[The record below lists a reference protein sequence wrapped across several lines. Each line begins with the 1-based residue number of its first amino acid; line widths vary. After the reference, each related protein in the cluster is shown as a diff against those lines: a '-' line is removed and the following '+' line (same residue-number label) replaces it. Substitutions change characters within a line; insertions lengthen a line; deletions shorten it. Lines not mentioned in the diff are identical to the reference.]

1 MTYNSFKE
9 YLMEV
14 KFTDPDDGKI
24 KYSIPTQIKPIKNAK
39 EIVQDLRDCLEYLRD
54 SKLSSFVISDRNINI
69 MTIEHMLK
77 TENSDLY
84 KKDVNVDSSSIKTWF
99 INKVLSIRSLEYY
112 LTLSEE
118 SDNKHVG
125 WVYEFI
131 IPSYFKTVFRA
142 EDKVGN
148 KLYFKFNFLKCF
160 DKDGRILV
168 DQSKLKLDTIS
179 IHPTNR
185 GR

>member
-84 KKDVNVDSSSIKTWF
+84 KRMLMLIVH
-99 INKVLSIRSLEYY
+99 SLKRGL
-112 LTLSEE
+112 LTR
-118 SDNKHVG
+118 
-125 WVYEFI
+125 F
-131 IPSYFKTVFRA
+131 
-142 EDKVGN
+142 
-148 KLYFKFNFLKCF
+148 
-160 DKDGRILV
+160 
-168 DQSKLKLDTIS
+168 
-179 IHPTNR
+179 
-185 GR
+185 